1 MRASQTLARG
11 GIISSLAGGDV
22 MKIAVLGPTLVLAAG
37 ALWMPTGLQA
47 DDLDDALAA
56 LKQAEPSK
64 DVAKIKQLAAAAHAT
79 AKKYEG
85 PAPADVDKESYE
97 ARGRY
102 AKDVDHYSE
111 YALYALAIQERGDPK
126 VAIDL
131 INTLEQQNPKSDYLE
146 MPEAITIQMDN
157 DLARNQTD
165 RAASLANRL
174 IAAVNKKAPEGTSA
188 ADWERTKA
196 AGLGQGYFVLGFSA
210 CQRNKFPDA
219 DRDLRAALPYI
230 KGDNGRMGP
239 ALFCLGVAN
248 YNLANLTNNKAKML
262 EAAKFSEQA
271 AAIPGP
277 TQDQA
282 YKNSISMKQR
292 ADQMR

>member
-1 MRASQTLARG
+1 
-11 GIISSLAGGDV
+11 
-22 MKIAVLGPTLVLAAG
+22 MKIAVLGSTLVLAA
-37 ALWMPTGLQA
+37 ATLWTPTSLRA
-47 DDLDDALAA
+47 DDLEDALNA

-64 DVAKIKQLAAAAHAT
+64 DVAKIKQLAAAAHST

-85 PAPADVDKESYE
+85 PAPADADKAAYE
-97 ARGRY
+97 ARAGY

-111 YALYALAIQERGDPK
+111 YALYALALQERGNPK
-126 VAIDL
+126 VATDL

-174 IAAVNKKAPEGTSA
+174 IAAVNKKPPEGTSA

-196 AGLGQGYFVLGFSA
+196 AALGQGYFVLGFSA
-210 CQRNKFPDA
+210 CQHNKFPDA
-219 DRDLRAALPYI
+219 DRDLRSALPYI